1 MRFAALVL
9 RVRLFCEK
17 LTDILEGFELEGVA
31 GRVEEEHG
39 GLFAREVFEADIG
52 FDDKFDPAGFEP
64 AFQLV
69 PVFPVQYYTIMRDGY
84 VMTID
89 GIMVQTFRYGRPGFQ
104 VNDELMAGTAPNSV
118 FMHCLPAHRNEEVT
132 DAVIDSPRSVVFDQ
146 AENRMHIQKAI
157 LAMLIGGSSKND
169 RLPIRSA
176 HA

>member
-104 VNDELMAGTAPNSV
+104 VNDELMTKEIKVNPVIGASA
-118 FMHCLPAHRNEEVT
+118 FFAAQYI
-132 DAVIDSPRSVVFDQ
+132 AVKSPGFGEIVDRDGYVKGSDLFHVVG
-146 AENRMHIQKAI
+146 RVGQKYNGI
-157 LAMLIGGSSKND
+157 
-169 RLPIRSA
+169 
-176 HA
+176 H